1 MHFLQVKI
9 DYPSGPKVVKISTPS
24 RKKGIRQYTRR
35 SYQSLASTIMRTPS
49 TFDRLIREIA
59 KKIKKEMKS
68 LASLD
73 HDSILRDDFEALKH
87 FSWETVYLELEKNVP
102 TLIKLLR

>member
-24 RKKGIRQYTRR
+24 RKRGIRQYT

-59 KKIKKEMKS
+59 KKIKNEMKS

-73 HDSILRDDFEALKH
+73 HDSILRDDFEAL
-87 FSWETVYLELEKNVP
+87 SNV
-102 TLIKLLR
+102 